1 MNQFASLQTRMA
13 FGDEADAIA
22 YWAGKPW
29 KKYAIDVTAGPY
41 KRPTFRRT
49 VYAGAASAA
58 EAIETAKRNMLNKP
72 SRARYQA
79 RLAGPAELGCTRK
92 TA

>member
-1 MNQFASLQTRMA
+1 MAQLPSLQMMMA

-41 KRPTFRRT
+41 RRPTFRRT
-49 VYAGAASAA
+49 VYVGAANAA
-58 EAIETAKRNMLNKP
+58 AAIETAKRNMITKP
-72 SRARYQA
+72 SRGRYVA
-79 RLAGPAELGCTRK
+79 RLSGPRELGCKRK

>member
-1 MNQFASLQTRMA
+1 MIDLKQIRMA

-22 YWAGKPW
+22 YWKGKQF
-29 KKYAIDVTAGPY
+29 KKYAVDVTAGPY
-41 KRPTFRRT
+41 KHPNYRRT
-49 VYAGAASAA
+49 VYVRAEIAAGAIQC
-58 EAIETAKRNMLNKP
+58 AIRNMLSKP

-79 RLAGPAELGCTRK
+79 RLAGPKELGATQK